1 LHRHGSMP
9 TTLDRREN
17 DMRSAFEHRTV
28 TALSEKLRATNDV
41 TPELIA
47 EILDVTCRRSPIL
60 RNSAKVLRLKEL
72 LDASA
77 WTDAALALIELEL
90 PLWHIR
96 RITYDAG
103 EWHCALSRQCELPD
117 WLDQSIDARHPH
129 LALAI
134 LIAIIEAQ
142 QITASF
148 GSTSVP
154 GKPIRPEADYIPLC
168 CDNFV

>member
-1 LHRHGSMP
+1 MRFAPFLHRHGSMP
-9 TTLDRREN
+9 TTLDRRQN

-41 TPELIA
+41 TSELIA
-47 EILDVTCRRSPIL
+47 EIFDVTCRRSPIL

-103 EWHCALSRQCELPD
+103 EWHCALSRQC
-117 WLDQSIDARHPH
+117 
-129 LALAI
+129 
-134 LIAIIEAQ
+134 
-142 QITASF
+142 
-148 GSTSVP
+148 
-154 GKPIRPEADYIPLC
+154 
-168 CDNFV
+168 